1 MINQIQFFTAMLNI
15 ILTMPVSNVATQQSP
30 QQKIC
35 SNILFKDHQILF
47 CTKESTLSSQV
58 QTASIISSPSQLVHH
73 TIYTE
78 RIQDLQLNL
87 NYQMQNLPSFAIFG
101 LTSNIQLLD
110 SSISVKVPQQLTIG
124 CLICLTCD
132 FNASSSDFVFISSG
146 QNISGLVFTTIS
158 RIIVNQSLLQ
168 FRLNG
173 VNVGGLLFNASDVT
187 VTLADCNISEYIIG
201 DVKGSIICYIL
212 DSVIL
217 NADNVKICSNVANQG
232 QGTLTLNG
240 VITETCVLCRDATYS
255 YGLCSKSLEFGAAQ
269 NDKLECTYP
278 FIFDG
283 ERCSCPEGQV
293 VNEKTCVD
301 ILGSVNLLK
310 IQQELINTQVID
322 LVNRTGE
329 LESIQQVLISDQN
342 IQKGQIQNLF
352 DLSNK
357 TQNSI
362 SNNFTKLQQN
372 ILGNYSLA
380 DKNLQTN
387 TSVLD
392 QRIFNN
398 MSGLSNSIQILNTYQ
413 TVLNHNITLI
423 NESISSQ
430 KNITAGLQQ
439 NISDLQSSIDSSNV
453 IIQQQQKLI
462 TQLSLL
468 TQCMNNIDQL
478 NITGQCVLVDSTDD
492 SVSCSQKIYLYT
504 FDITDVTN
512 AVIAGSFSKGYVFN
526 TNIQNAFI
534 VVAADVYNSQS
545 TLNPLFQSQ
554 GSFTNIKI
562 RFDTQSIKSGSF
574 ISSTSK
580 SITINY
586 MNIISK
592 SGSQITQAASSQ
604 LNILTPQTTSA
615 VISNLQVNL
624 SFAPS
629 SGIITLIASING
641 VFNMTNYHV
650 LGTYCSTLTVAMIS
664 LNIISAANVNQVS
677 FKPSTFNVGSSS
689 SYLFSQVSGS
699 LIVNNLAVVIGNR
712 SNYLLLSQIETT
724 DKSSNYYRFGGIA
737 ANINSASNITVNYAI
752 YDCYQQVST
761 TYVSYS
767 GFLIGNS
774 QSQNTTLLNICFKQ
788 SMISSSTQF
797 NWFGLVGS
805 NNNNISVI
813 NASVTLFLN
822 GAVIYSTGFIGFQ
835 EFSAYY
841 AQVTNLK
848 SSLSFISQ
856 SGQYIGQVVYRS
868 FVGQGRAANCFVTNS
883 TLSSANISVNAHSV
897 AGFIGSQGYNMP
909 TNTTITNSSVNN
921 SNISGLGSVGGFI
934 GYQAQNFT
942 IINSTVNKVNI
953 SGENAIGGL
962 ISFQGQNATIIDS
975 IILSANISGNE
986 QIGGLIGCS
995 QSTLQ
1000 LTNTKIQFVHVFG
1013 TNYLGV
1019 VIGQNADGAKT
1030 ILGSS
1035 GAGNF
1040 IRNVAQQN
1048 CTFVNSWSPT
1058 QC

>member
-15 ILTMPVSNVATQQSP
+15 IFTKPLSNIAAQQSS

-47 CTKESTLSSQV
+47 CTKVSTLSSQV
-58 QTASIISSPSQLVHH
+58 QTAHIISSPSQLVHH

-78 RIQDLQLNL
+78 RVQDLQLNL
-87 NYQMQNLPSFAIFG
+87 NYQMQNLPSFTLFG

-110 SSISVKVPQQLTIG
+110 SSISVKVPTQLAKS
-124 CLICLTCD
+124 CLICFACD
-132 FNASSSDFVFISSG
+132 LNASSTDFVFISLG
-146 QNISGLVFTTIS
+146 QNISGLVFTPIS

-173 VNVGGLLFNASDVT
+173 VNDGGLIFNASDVT
-187 VTLADCNISEYIIG
+187 VTLTDCNISGYIIG
-201 DVKGSIICYIL
+201 DIKGSLICYIL
-212 DSVIL
+212 DSAVI
-217 NADNVKICSNVANQG
+217 NAVNVKICSNAANQG
-232 QGTLTLNG
+232 QGTITLNG

-255 YGLCSKSLEFGAAQ
+255 YGLCLKTLEFGAVL
-269 NDKLECTYP
+269 NDKLECTNP
-278 FIFDG
+278 FLFDG

-293 VNEKTCVD
+293 VNETTCVD
-301 ILGSVNLLK
+301 ILKSVNLLK
-310 IQQELINTQVID
+310 IQYEQINTQVLD
-322 LVNRTGE
+322 LVFRTGE
-329 LESIQQVLISDQN
+329 LEIIQQILTSDQSM
-342 IQKGQIQNLF
+342 QKGQIQILF
-352 DLSNK
+352 DLSNQ
-357 TQNSI
+357 TQNYI
-362 SNNFTKLQQN
+362 SNNFTQLQQN
-372 ILGNYSLA
+372 ILGNHSLA

-398 MSGLSNSIQILNTYQ
+398 VSSLGNSIQTLNTYQ
-413 TVLNHNITLI
+413 TALNHNISLI

-439 NISDLQSSIDSSNV
+439 NISGLQSSIDSSNK

-478 NITGQCVLVDSTDD
+478 NITGKCILVDSTDD
-492 SVSCSQKIYLYT
+492 SASCSQKIYLYT

-512 AVIAGSFSKGYVFN
+512 AVIAGSFSKGYVFS
-526 TNIQNAFI
+526 TDIQNAFI
-534 VVAADVYNSQS
+534 DVAADVYNSQS

-554 GSFTNIKI
+554 SSFTNIKI
-562 RFDTQSIKSGSF
+562 RFGTQSIKSGSF

-592 SGSQITQAASSQ
+592 SESQITQAVNTQ
-604 LNILTPQTTSA
+604 LNIISPQTTSA
-615 VISNLQVNL
+615 VISNLQLNL

-629 SGIITLIASING
+629 SGIITLIASTNG

-650 LGTYCSTLTVAMIS
+650 LGVYCSTLTVAMIS
-664 LNIISAANVNQVS
+664 LDIISAANVNQVS
-677 FKPSTFNVGSSS
+677 FKPSAFNVGSSS

-699 LIVNNLAVVIGNR
+699 LIVNNFAVVMGN
-712 SNYLLLSQIETT
+712 SSSYLLLGSIETT

-774 QSQNTTLLNICFKQ
+774 FSKNTTLLNICFKQ
-788 SMISSSTQF
+788 SMISASTQF

-805 NNNNISVI
+805 NNNNISII
-813 NASVTLFLN
+813 NASVTLFFN
-822 GAVIYSTGFIGFQ
+822 GAVIYSFGFIGIQ

-856 SGQYIGQVVYRS
+856 SGQYIAS
-868 FVGQGRAANCFVTNS
+868 FIGQGRTANCFVTNS
-883 TLSSANISVNAHSV
+883 SLSSANIQVNAHSV
-897 AGFIGSQGYNMP
+897 AGFIGSQGYNTP
-909 TNTTITNSSVNN
+909 TNTTISNSSLNN

-975 IILSANISGNE
+975 IILSANISGKE

-1000 LTNTKIQFVHVFG
+1000 LTKTKIQFVHVLG

-1019 VIGQNADGAKT
+1019 VIGQNAGGAKT

-1040 IRNVAQQN
+1040 IGNAAQQN
-1048 CTFVNSWSPT
+1048 CTFVNSWSPAH
-1058 QC
+1058 C

>member
-15 ILTMPVSNVATQQSP
+15 ILTMPVSNVAAQQSP

-35 SNILFKDHQILF
+35 SNILFKDRQILF

-101 LTSNIQLLD
+101 LTTNIQLTD
-110 SSISVKVPQQLTIG
+110 SSISVKVPQQLAIS

-146 QNISGLVFTTIS
+146 QNISGLVFTPIS

-217 NADNVKICSNVANQG
+217 NADNVKICSNAANQG
-232 QGTLTLNG
+232 QGTFTLNG

-255 YGLCSKSLEFGAAQ
+255 YGLCSKSLEFGAAY

-293 VNEKTCVD
+293 VNETTCVD

-329 LESIQQVLISDQN
+329 LESIQQVLTSDQS

-413 TVLNHNITLI
+413 TALSHNITLI

-453 IIQQQQKLI
+453 IIQQQQKII

-526 TNIQNAFI
+526 TDIQNAFI
-534 VVAADVYNSQS
+534 DVAADVYNSQS

-562 RFDTQSIKSGSF
+562 RLGTQSIKSGSF

-788 SMISSSTQF
+788 SLISATTQF
-797 NWFGLVGS
+797 NMFGLVG
-805 NNNNISVI
+805 NNYYNIFII

-822 GAVIYSTGFIGFQ
+822 GADIFSSGFIGLQLNSF
-835 EFSAYY
+835 Y
-841 AQVTNLK
+841 AKAINLK
-848 SSLSFISQ
+848 TSLTIISS
-856 SGQYIGQVVYRS
+856 SGQYIAS
-868 FVGQGRAANCFVTNS
+868 FIGQGRAANCFITNS
-883 TLSSANISVNAHSV
+883 TVQTADLAVNAHSV
-897 AGFIGSQGYNMP
+897 AGLIGYQSVITG
-909 TNTTITNSSVNN
+909 TNTTITNSSVSN
-921 SNISGLGSVGGFI
+921 SNISGKGNVGGFI
-934 GYQAQNFT
+934 GHQAQNFT
-942 IINSTVNKVNI
+942 ILNSTINKVNI
-953 SGENAIGGL
+953 
-962 ISFQGQNATIIDS
+962 QGTYAVAGVSSNQGWNATLIDV
-975 IILSANISGNE
+975 LVLNMNISGLE
-986 QIGGLIGCS
+986 SVGGLIGFC

-1000 LTNTKIQFVHVFG
+1000 VTNTRIQAVRIYGTNKLGIVAGENAQGTFNIFSSTSASNFIQDVAQTNCALTNQ
-1013 TNYLGV
+1013 
-1019 VIGQNADGAKT
+1019 
-1030 ILGSS
+1030 
-1035 GAGNF
+1035 
-1040 IRNVAQQN
+1040 
-1048 CTFVNSWSPT
+1048 WSPA

>member
-15 ILTMPVSNVATQQSP
+15 ILTMPLSNIATQQSS

-78 RIQDLQLNL
+78 RVQDLQLNL
-87 NYQMQNLPSFAIFG
+87 NYQMQNLPSFALFG
-101 LTSNIQLLD
+101 LTQYIQLLD
-110 SSISVKVPQQLTIG
+110 SSISVKVPTQLAKS
-124 CLICLTCD
+124 CLICFACD
-132 FNASSSDFVFISSG
+132 LNASSSDFVFISSG
-146 QNISGLVFTTIS
+146 QNISGLVFTPIS

-173 VNVGGLLFNASDVT
+173 VNVGGLIFNASDVT
-187 VTLADCNISEYIIG
+187 VTLTDCNISEYIVG
-201 DVKGSIICYIL
+201 DIKGSIICYIL
-212 DSVIL
+212 DSAVI
-217 NADNVKICSNVANQG
+217 NADNVKICSNAANQG
-232 QGTLTLNG
+232 QGTITLNG

-255 YGLCSKSLEFGAAQ
+255 YGLCLKTLEFGAVL
-269 NDKLECTYP
+269 NDKLECTNP
-278 FIFDG
+278 FLFDE

-293 VNEKTCVD
+293 VNETTCVD

-310 IQQELINTQVID
+310 IQQEQINTQVLD
-322 LVNRTGE
+322 LVNRIGE
-329 LESIQQVLISDQN
+329 LESIQQVLTSDQS
-342 IQKGQIQNLF
+342 IQKGQIQILF
-352 DLSNK
+352 DLSNQ

-398 MSGLSNSIQILNTYQ
+398 VSSLSNSLQILNTYQ
-413 TVLNHNITLI
+413 TALNHNISLI

-430 KNITAGLQQ
+430 KNITTGLQQ
-439 NISDLQSSIDSSNV
+439 NISGLQSSIDSSS
-453 IIQQQQKLI
+453 IIINQQQKLI
-462 TQLSLL
+462 TQLILL

-478 NITGQCVLVDSTDD
+478 NITGKCILVDSTDD

-504 FDITDVTN
+504 FDVTDVTN
-512 AVIAGSFSKGYVFN
+512 AVIAGSFSKGYVFS
-526 TNIQNAFI
+526 TDIQNAFI
-534 VVAADVYNSQS
+534 DVAADVYNSQS

-562 RFDTQSIKSGSF
+562 RFGTQSIKSGSF

-592 SGSQITQAASSQ
+592 SESQITQAANSQ

-629 SGIITLIASING
+629 SGIITLIASITG

-650 LGTYCSTLTVAMIS
+650 LGVYCSTLTVAMIGLS
-664 LNIISAANVNQVS
+664 VSSETVSVNQVS
-677 FKPSTFNVGSSS
+677 FKPSAFNVGNSS

-699 LIVNNLAVVIGNR
+699 LIVTNLAVVIGNS
-712 SNYLLLSQIETT
+712 SNNLLLGSIETT

-774 QSQNTTLLNICFKQ
+774 QSKNTTLLNICFKQ
-788 SMISSSTQF
+788 SLISASTQF
-797 NWFGLVGS
+797 NMFGLVG
-805 NNNNISVI
+805 NNYYNIFII

-822 GAVIYSTGFIGFQ
+822 GADIFSSGFIGLQLNSF
-835 EFSAYY
+835 Y
-841 AQVTNLK
+841 AEVTNLK
-848 SSLSFISQ
+848 TSLTIISQ
-856 SGQYIGQVVYRS
+856 SGQYIAS
-868 FVGQGRAANCFVTNS
+868 FIGQGRAANSFITNS
-883 TLSSANISVNAHSV
+883 TVLTADLAVNADSV
-897 AGFIGSQGYNMP
+897 AGFIGSQSVNTG
-909 TNTTITNSSVNN
+909 TNTTIANSSVSN
-921 SNISGLGSVGGFI
+921 SNISGKGNIAGFI
-934 GYQAQNFT
+934 GFQAQNFT
-942 IINSTVNKVNI
+942 IINSTISKVNI
-953 SGENAIGGL
+953 QGTYAVAGVSSNQGSNATLIDVLVLNMNISGLESVGGLVGFCQSTLHVTNTRIQAVRIYGTNKLGIVVGENA
-962 ISFQGQNATIIDS
+962 QGTFN
-975 IILSANISGNE
+975 ILTSTSASNFIQDAAQTN
-986 QIGGLIGCS
+986 CA
-995 QSTLQ
+995 
-1000 LTNTKIQFVHVFG
+1000 LTNQ
-1013 TNYLGV
+1013 
-1019 VIGQNADGAKT
+1019 
-1030 ILGSS
+1030 
-1035 GAGNF
+1035 
-1040 IRNVAQQN
+1040 
-1048 CTFVNSWSPT
+1048 WSPA